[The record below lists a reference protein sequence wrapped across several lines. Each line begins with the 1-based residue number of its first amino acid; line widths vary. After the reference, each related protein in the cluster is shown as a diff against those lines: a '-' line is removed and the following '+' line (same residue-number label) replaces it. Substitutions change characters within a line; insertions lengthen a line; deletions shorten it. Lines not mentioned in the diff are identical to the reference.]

1 MSGASQILGIYQQI
15 RHFLV
20 SRDRTEYEQKLRL
33 IEKLTNGINIEEIMS
48 LKGRNFSYDEII
60 KITQLIENY
69 TIQNDSISQKR
80 VQTNDSIQGHT
91 ELSGQIIGRGVQEQL
106 EDIKGMESKQR
117 EFISIINHD
126 KLNEGQ
132 NI

>member
-1 MSGASQILGIYQQI
+1 MI
-15 RHFLV
+15 
-20 SRDRTEYEQKLRL
+20 EQS
-33 IEKLTNGINIEEIMS
+33 TNGINIEKIMS
-48 LKGRNFSYDEII
+48 LKGRNLSHDEII

-69 TIQNDSISQKR
+69 RIQNDSISQKR
-80 VQTNDSIQGHT
+80 VQTNDSIQENT
-91 ELSGQIIGRGVQEQL
+91 ELSGQIIGKGVQEQL
-106 EDIKGMESKQR
+106 EDIEGMESKQR